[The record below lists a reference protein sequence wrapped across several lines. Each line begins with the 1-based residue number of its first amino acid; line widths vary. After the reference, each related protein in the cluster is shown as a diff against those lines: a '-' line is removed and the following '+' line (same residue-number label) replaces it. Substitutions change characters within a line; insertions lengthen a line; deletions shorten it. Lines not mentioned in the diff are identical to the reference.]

1 MSHLSRYVQKNT
13 PCRSDV
19 VSFNPQFLRVFE
31 SLIPAVEIRVKQKQL
46 FTSLENLITQ
56 ELPRARLFMYGSC
69 ANTFSLFESDIDICL
84 DLGDNN
90 VDKSDVLLGLAD
102 LFRMQNFKDVQAIT
116 NARVPVL
123 KLKDPTTGISCDIC
137 VNNMLAVVNTKLLR
151 DYSQIDVRL
160 RQLVLIVKYWA
171 KSRKINEAYRGTLSS
186 YSYVLM
192 CIHFLQQRW
201 PAILPCLQRMGTTYS
216 TTAENIECSYFDRVE
231 ELRNFGIRNRENLSI
246 LVWAF
251 FHYWAY
257 CHDYVNDAIS
267 VRTGDILSKREKG
280 WTIRVGNDRHLMCIE
295 DPFDVY
301 RDLGRFVDR
310 STLRII
316 RQEFERAA
324 EIMQYDSQ
332 PFVSLFEPYVRCR

>member
-1 MSHLSRYVQKNT
+1 
-13 PCRSDV
+13 
-19 VSFNPQFLRVFE
+19 
-31 SLIPAVEIRVKQKQL
+31 
-46 FTSLENLITQ
+46 
-56 ELPRARLFMYGSC
+56 
-69 ANTFSLFESDIDICL
+69 
-84 DLGDNN
+84 
-90 VDKSDVLLGLAD
+90 
-102 LFRMQNFKDVQAIT
+102 AIT

-137 VNNMLAVVNTKLLR
+137 VNN
-151 DYSQIDVRL
+151 I
-160 RQLVLIVKYWA
+160 
-171 KSRKINEAYRGTLSS
+171 
-186 YSYVLM
+186 YVLM

-216 TTAENIECSYFDRVE
+216 TTAEDIECSYFDRVK
-231 ELRNFGIRNRENLSI
+231 ELRNFGIRNRENLSQ

-257 CHDYVNDAIS
+257 CHDYVNDVIS
-267 VRTGDILSKREKG
+267 VRTGDLLSKREKG

-332 PFVSLFEPYVRCR
+332 PFVALFEPYPRPKPAPTAAPVAAPPTPVAGAPSPTPSATITPPASSPPSDSPTASPPVPPTSHCDSVANSRPPPHRRPPPPTAHRRHRHR